1 MPAAQICSSSYRNQP
16 RRRFTQAY
24 KAQVVEQLLSDQ
36 SLTVAQVAREHDVHP
51 NQLCRW
57 RREYHAA
64 NLPALT
70 EPVRGRSDMC
80 AGVELVPVGIITEPR
95 ARAPER
101 PTVASGPMASD
112 AVVLRITVA
121 GGTIEI
127 TNACDPVRL
136 EAVLQVLR

>member
-1 MPAAQICSSSYRNQP
+1 MPAAQIDSRSYRNQP
-16 RRRFTQAY
+16 RRRFAQAY
-24 KAQVVEQLLSDQ
+24 KEQVVEQLLADQ

-64 NLPALT
+64 NPLALT
-70 EPVRGRSDMC
+70 KPVRARSDAC
-80 AGVELVPVGIITEPR
+80 SGVELVPVSIITE
-95 ARAPER
+95 AQAPEQSVVR
-101 PTVASGPMASD
+101 PVAPD

-121 GGTIEI
+121 KGTIEI
-127 TNACDPVRL
+127 THACDPVRL

>member
-1 MPAAQICSSSYRNQP
+1 MPAAQVYSSSYRNQP

-24 KAQVVEQLLSDQ
+24 KTQVVEQLLSDQ

-64 NLPALT
+64 DLAALT
-70 EPVRGRSDMC
+70 KPARARSDTC
-80 AGVELVPVGIITEPR
+80 SGVELVPVGIITER
-95 ARAPER
+95 QARAPER
-101 PTVASGPMASD
+101 PVVGPGPMASD

-121 GGTIEI
+121 RGTIEI

>member
-1 MPAAQICSSSYRNQP
+1 MPAAQVYGRSYRNQP

-24 KAQVVEQLLSDQ
+24 KDQVVEQLLSDQ

-57 RREYHAA
+57 RREYQAA
-64 NLPALT
+64 NLLAPTKPARRRPDT
-70 EPVRGRSDMC
+70 C
-80 AGVELVPVGIITEPR
+80 AGVELVPVSIITEAQ
-95 ARAPER
+95 ARTPER
-101 PTVASGPMASD
+101 PVVAPGPMAPD

-121 GGTIEI
+121 KGTIEI